1 MPNQARMPTTSVP
14 EPPPGL
20 EPAGWG
26 RRFAALFIDWLASS
40 LVLIAVAGPSRYSG
54 PRGTSLILPIMI
66 VEIVVFTT
74 LVGGSFGQILLR
86 LRVRRL
92 DGARL
97 SPWAV
102 LVRTLLIALV
112 IPPLV
117 YRPDGRGLHDMAV
130 GSAAFR
136 LASSD

>member
-1 MPNQARMPTTSVP
+1 MSNQAKKPATSALK
-14 EPPPGL
+14 PPPGL

-54 PRGTSLILPIMI
+54 PQGTTLILPIMI
-66 VEIVVFTT
+66 LEIVVFTI
-74 LVGGSFGQILLR
+74 LVGGSFGQIVLR

-102 LVRTLLIALV
+102 LIRSLLIALV

-117 YRPDGRGLHDMAV
+117 YRPDGRGLHDIAV
-130 GSAAFR
+130 SSATFR
-136 LASSD
+136 VV

>member
-1 MPNQARMPTTSVP
+1 MSNQAKKPTTSAP
-14 EPPPGL
+14 KPPPGL

-54 PRGTSLILPIMI
+54 PHGTTLILPIMI
-66 VEIVVFTT
+66 VEIVVFTV
-74 LVGGSFGQILLR
+74 LVGGSFGQIALR

-102 LVRTLLIALV
+102 LVRSLLIALV

-117 YRPDGRGLHDMAV
+117 YRPDGRGLHDLAV
-130 GSAAFR
+130 NSATFR
-136 LASSD
+136 AL